1 MLRKTGLVKAVK
13 RPNLTSAVSQ
23 KHLSDRTKNYIFM
36 NRVPRVVYRI
46 FLGFFKILIIP
57 TPGRY
62 LQTPALKNCSF
73 CSSMSVFAASSAI
86 VLTSS
91 PLLSAW
97 HGMVNLAHFA
107 ELSLYI
113 SLNAK
118 LLVRL
123 IRSPLVIVSL
133 FFSYGNKCL
142 QFRFTL

>member
-1 MLRKTGLVKAVK
+1 MVFFYVVSK
-13 RPNLTSAVSQ
+13 RPTAGKGFPQHVTVCGHFVSSTTHFLHPSSFFFLPDDVSFLPKGFSNLSTV
-23 KHLSDRTKNYIFM
+23 
-36 NRVPRVVYRI
+36 
-46 FLGFFKILIIP
+46 
-57 TPGRY
+57 
-62 LQTPALKNCSF
+62 LKNCSF

-91 PLLSAW
+91 PLPSAW
-97 HGMVNLAHFA
+97 HGMVNLARFA

-133 FFSYGNKCL
+133 FSPYGNKCL
-142 QFRFTL
+142 QFRFAL